1 MVQGVN
7 TITGNA
13 AALDRDAQLM
23 LRVREGDEESFG
35 VLLEKYRSPVI
46 RFVYRMVQ
54 DQAIA
59 EELGQEVFLRVYR
72 SRATY
77 EPTAKFTTWLFRI
90 ATHLALNW
98 LRDGRSERGHQ
109 RLDDEG
115 DGEMPVREVAD
126 RGPSMEQRM
135 VYQTKLQE
143 VRDAIALLPEKQRA
157 AVLMHKYEEMEY
169 AQIAQVLECSESAV
183 KSLVFRAY
191 ETLRARLAHMSA
203 GGVR

>member
-7 TITGNA
+7 TITGTA
-13 AALDRDAQLM
+13 VALDGDAQLM
-23 LRVREGDEESFG
+23 LRVREGDEASYG

-72 SRATY
+72 SRASY

-98 LRDGRSERGHQ
+98 LRDGKSERGHQ

-126 RGPSMEQRM
+126 RRPSVEQRM
-135 VYQTKLQE
+135 VYQTRLQE
-143 VRDAIALLPEKQRA
+143 VRDAIALLPEKLQELIARSTKLQTEVRRLDNTMHAPAPVRVSVGNPVERQMGLLRA
-157 AVLMHKYEEMEY
+157 AFEQDSV
-169 AQIAQVLECSESAV
+169 
-183 KSLVFRAY
+183 
-191 ETLRARLAHMSA
+191 
-203 GGVR
+203 